1 MVSIEKRTGG
11 FKIAKLNLDTV
22 YKNTTRY
29 VRYHAANILL
39 HRQLWDPDGSAL
51 ILHPGSGSRYMKIKE
66 NFYKKSQIYKLV
78 INHLLIYSRIILGSH
93 WLAATRSY
101 GELFK
106 A

>member
-11 FKIAKLNLDTV
+11 FKIAKLNPDTV

-51 ILHPGSGSRYMKIKE
+51 ILHPGSRSRYMKIKE

-93 WLAATRSY
+93 WLAATRS
-101 GELFK
+101 
-106 A
+106 

>member
-11 FKIAKLNLDTV
+11 FKIAKLNPDTV

-66 NFYKKSQIYKLV
+66 NFYKKSQNL
-78 INHLLIYSRIILGSH
+78 
-93 WLAATRSY
+93 
-101 GELFK
+101 
-106 A
+106 